1 MVLLLRAVTDFNVVQ
16 TLPVETVSVGIGGCL
31 LLATFVVDP
40 SRRGKVG
47 AAIAIGLFCL
57 AYGYGLAIEA
67 NVLFDRSSPTTY
79 EVTVIG
85 KHVSRGKATT
95 YNLDLGPWGPLTK
108 PNRLRVGRATYE
120 PIQAGNVILI
130 DLRKGALRAN
140 WYVMRAWERGK

>member
-1 MVLLLRAVTDFNVVQ
+1 MDAARNDVHPTVAVAFLFPPMVLLLRAVTDFNVVQ
-16 TLPVETVSVGIGGCL
+16 TLPVETVSAGIGGCL

-79 EVTVIG
+79 EVTVID

-95 YNLDLGPWGPLTK
+95 YNLDLGLGD
-108 PNRLRVGRATYE
+108 R
-120 PIQAGNVILI
+120 
-130 DLRKGALRAN
+130 
-140 WYVMRAWERGK
+140 